1 MARRGLH
8 GDGKAVC
15 RTEGGG
21 GQAMQMH
28 WSSKQGGGM
37 EGRGRGKGRACTRRG
52 VVGQEQGRAG
62 REEGQGEARHSGK
75 GFGRV
80 RKCTGGG
87 GARGRQGEQKGS
99 GDREEALR
107 GRRGWACVNERL
119 IDGERTHALHPRL
132 RGEQQPLRRCKH
144 MHCRMRSPANGVT
157 LSDVKA
163 ALQLHGSIVRAI
175 PRCRFARPLRPP

>member
-1 MARRGLH
+1 MGRSKGAQGERRGRERP
-8 GDGKAVC
+8 GI
-15 RTEGGG
+15 
-21 GQAMQMH
+21 
-28 WSSKQGGGM
+28 
-37 EGRGRGKGRACTRRG
+37 RGKGLG
-52 VVGQEQGRAG
+52 
-62 REEGQGEARHSGK
+62 GEKVHR
-75 GFGRV
+75 
-80 RKCTGGG
+80 
-87 GARGRQGEQKGS
+87 RGRQGEQKGS